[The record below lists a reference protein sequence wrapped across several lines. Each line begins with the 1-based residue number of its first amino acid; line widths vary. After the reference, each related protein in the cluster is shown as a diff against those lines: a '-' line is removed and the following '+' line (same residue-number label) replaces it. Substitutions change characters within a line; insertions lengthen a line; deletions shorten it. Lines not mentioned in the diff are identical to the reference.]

1 MRCLVNLCCSKKYF
15 DFLSFSFFLE
25 ERNSINCIGGI
36 FQWLSYLD
44 TFTETPTA
52 SNLDYQGLSA
62 TPETPETV
70 QQHILD
76 DVVTS
81 GSGNGKKSR
90 KRRISECLIVYHFTV
105 IQVMKVSD
113 FFPQEVK
120 MYVMEHLECNNLPW
134 ESMEVWETSV
144 SSKPVLFQRC
154 RESKGSIFFC

>member
-1 MRCLVNLCCSKKYF
+1 MTKLDKCVHALAKIFSVEQLCDVYSQLVLFQKRLWLTFLFFSK
-15 DFLSFSFFLE
+15 

-52 SNLDYQGLSA
+52 PHQAVAANNLDHQGESA
-62 TPETPETV
+62 IPETPETE

-90 KRRISECLIVYHFTV
+90 KRRISECLAVYHFTV
-105 IQVMKVSD
+105 SRLWRFQI
-113 FFPQEVK
+113 FFPRK
-120 MYVMEHLECNNLPW
+120 SWCMPWSIWSPTTSLEK
-134 ESMEVWETSV
+134 V
-144 SSKPVLFQRC
+144 
-154 RESKGSIFFC
+154 